1 MQDTKDMPEQAKA
14 AHQSSDA
21 TSAVPAQ
28 QDSQQ
33 AEGSGE
39 GGEFQLLLDLVQGW
53 VDQQGW
59 NLSLKSLGRPIRNLF
74 LLIAALVVFQLVS
87 GVAEA
92 LNRIPLLGNTLML
105 VALVQIA
112 VFTRHNLLR
121 QADRQNLR
129 KRINTLLD
137 DTFG

>member
-1 MQDTKDMPEQAKA
+1 MQDMKDMPEQAKA
-14 AHQSSDA
+14 TRQPSDA
-21 TSAVPAQ
+21 TSAVPVEAPE
-28 QDSQQ
+28 Q
-33 AEGSGE
+33 AEGNGE
-39 GGEFQLLLDLVQGW
+39 GGEFQVLLDLVQSW
-53 VDQQGW
+53 VDRQGW

-92 LNRIPLLGNTLML
+92 LDRIPLLGNALML
-105 VALVQIA
+105 VALVQITI
-112 VFTRHNLLR
+112 FTRHNLLR

>member
-1 MQDTKDMPEQAKA
+1 MQDMKDMPEQAKA
-14 AHQSSDA
+14 TRQPPDP
-21 TSAVPAQ
+21 TSAVPTQA
-28 QDSQQ
+28 SEP
-33 AEGSGE
+33 AEGNGE
-39 GGEFQLLLDLVQGW
+39 GGEFRILLDLLQGW

-59 NLSLKSLGRPIRNLF
+59 SLSLKSLGRPIRNLF
-74 LLIAALVVFQLVS
+74 LLITALVVFQLVS

-105 VALVQIA
+105 VGLIQIA

-121 QADRQNLR
+121 QSDRQNLR
-129 KRINTLLD
+129 KRINTLLE